1 MPRLLPGEKGN
12 GGRQGKVFAMIEIR
26 EDWITRL
33 KGAYEAGYYKTET
46 DEGAQTSF
54 PWQNMSCKDC
64 PFWSNSVCQVF
75 AEYRSSTAHT
85 CSYYDPWNRNTA
97 QTIIQER
104 QWQGF
109 RRWWEWFNDRG
120 ATR

>member
-1 MPRLLPGEKGN
+1 MN
-12 GGRQGKVFAMIEIR
+12 GMDGWM
-26 EDWITRL
+26 L
-33 KGAYEAGYYKTET
+33 KLKAAYDAGYYRTEI
-46 DEGAQTSF
+46 EPALQSPF
-54 PWQNMSCKDC
+54 PWQNKSCKDC
-64 PFWSNSVCQVF
+64 PFWSNSICQVF

-85 CSYYDPWNRNTA
+85 CSHFDPWNRDAA
-97 QTIIQER
+97 QNIIRER